1 MNIELVPVQESEKS
15 VLRQMV
21 ELYEYD
27 LSVYTNEELNQH
39 GFYGYSYFDYYW
51 NEKNRYAYFVKCD
64 SLLCG
69 FVLVNDCF
77 YALKEEAAKS
87 ISEFFIMK
95 KYRRFGIGKKI
106 VNEIFDLFPGKWE
119 VNQILSNEI
128 ACNFWETV
136 ISEYTDGDYEKSI
149 VDTEKGQKQAIVFAN
164 IK

>member
-15 VLRQMV
+15 VLRQMI

-27 LSVYTNEELNQH
+27 LSVYTHEDLNQH

-64 SLLCG
+64 SILCG
-69 FVLVNDCF
+69 FVLVNDYC
-77 YALKEEAAKS
+77 YALKGEASKS

-95 KYRRFGIGKKI
+95 KFRRFGIGKKI
-106 VNEIFDLFPGKWE
+106 ANEIFDLFPGKWE
-119 VNQILSNEI
+119 VNQIPGNEI
-128 ACNFWETV
+128 SYKFWETV

-149 VDTEKGQKQAIVFAN
+149 VNTEDGEKQAIVFTN
-164 IK
+164 RK